1 MVKVRNIH
9 TDQVN
14 EVSEAV
20 AAGLSKDS
28 YEVMGADAGTKASA
42 PKAPAKDADPAK

>member
-28 YEVMGADAGTKASA
+28 YEVMGADTGTKASA
-42 PKAPAKDADPAK
+42 PKAPAKDANSTK

>member
-20 AAGLSKDS
+20 AAGLPKDS
-28 YEVMGADAGTKASA
+28 YEVMSANTGTKAST
-42 PKAPAKDADPAK
+42 PKAPAKDSDPAK